1 MNKKISVL
9 IPVVLAVAGLASGL
23 AVKYYLDQDT
33 GPASAPQAQSADT
46 PYTAALNQPR
56 YAFSL
61 PDLENKIHAIKEWD
75 GKVIL
80 LNFWATWCPPC
91 RREIPS
97 FIQLQ
102 QQYGAQGLQV
112 IGVAIDQKEAV
123 SDYSDGMGI
132 NYPVLVGDETAL
144 QASSAYGNRF
154 GQLPYSVLID
164 RKGIVRYIRR
174 GEFTLQDAESRIK
187 DLL

>member
-1 MNKKISVL
+1 MNKKISIL
-9 IPVVLAVAGLASGL
+9 IPVVLAVAGLASGF
-23 AVKYYLDQDT
+23 AVKYYLDHNT
-33 GPASAPQAQSADT
+33 EIEPSPQAKSMDT
-46 PYTAALNQPR
+46 TYAALNQPR

-61 PDLENKIHAIKEWD
+61 PDLENKVRDIQEWD

-91 RREIPS
+91 RREIPA

-102 QQYGAQGLQV
+102 QQYGSQGFQV
-112 IGVAIDQKEAV
+112 IGVAIDQKDAV

-154 GQLPYSVLID
+154 GQLPYSVIID
-164 RKGIVRYIRR
+164 RKGVVRYIRR
-174 GEFTLQDAESRIK
+174 GELTLQDAESHIK